1 MKVLMNAEL
10 SKPYNEW
17 KQVFDDHKSA
27 RDSANMKDF
36 LVGWCEEDQRIHVGM
51 EVPSMEVVQ
60 KFMEENAD
68 IIEKSGHKTETTVV
82 KVLTD

>member
-10 SKPYNEW
+10 SKPYTEW

-27 RDSANMKDF
+27 RDSANMKDL
-36 LVGWCEEDQRIHVGM
+36 LVGWCEEDQRIHLAM
-51 EVPSMEVVQ
+51 EVPSMEAVQ

-68 IIEKSGHKTETTVV
+68 IIEKSRHKTETTVV